1 MSVQLLIEIAKGLTG
16 PRFGI
21 SAPLVRLCIWVALGF
36 GLAVIPVMVGGV
48 EFVVPPGVDV
58 AKEEEELK
66 ARVLELVMD
75 LVGEDLIDVQV
86 TVGYLQSKNLV
97 SDSEKVKL
105 PGFDR
110 YVRPKKK
117 KKAKLVTGY
126 SRVRQILVLIK
137 DSFPVEE
144 SAIAEELRA
153 TGEFDPE
160 KGDRVRVVK
169 TTWQAARGAP
179 DADGQERTLAEDANR
194 LSNRLRRV
202 QARQAE
208 ERGGQAIG
216 RIMAQGTMSEAKSTS
231 YLLKARSRY
240 FNGDYRKALDQ
251 ILRSINENPNNPQA
265 YAMLG
270 SLYYAVDWK
279 YMAIKYWGK
288 SLELDPENR
297 ELENLMDKVRLK
309 QGR

>member
-1 MSVQLLIEIAKGLTG
+1 MSVQLLVDIAKGLTG

-21 SAPLVRLCIWVALGF
+21 SAPLVRLGIWVALGF

-66 ARVLELVMD
+66 VRVLELVKD

-117 KKAKLVTGY
+117 KKAKLVTEY

-144 SAIAEELRA
+144 SAIAEELQA
-153 TGEFDPE
+153 TGEFDPD

-169 TTWQAARGAP
+169 TTWQAAKS
-179 DADGQERTLAEDANR
+179 DADGEGKSLAEDANR

-202 QARQAE
+202 QARQAQ

-216 RIMAQGTMSEAKSTS
+216 QIMAQGTLSEAKSTS

-251 ILRSINENPNNPQA
+251 ILLSINENPNNPQA

-297 ELENLMDKVRLK
+297 ELENLMEKVRLR